1 MAAARRVVL
10 DTNIAV
16 SALLFGSGPAGRV
29 RAAWQSG
36 RVVPLASRATAGV
49 VTGDRALLALVGSR
63 GLCPAMTLDA
73 FLASL

>member
-1 MAAARRVVL
+1 
-10 DTNIAV
+10 
-16 SALLFGSGPAGRV
+16 
-29 RAAWQSG
+29 
-36 RVVPLASRATAGV
+36 